1 MTDGVDGAAPT
12 HKSLRVRLT
21 GILMA
26 RQSGLLVVI
35 AVLLLL
41 QSLFFNAYD
50 VITYSDLWGP
60 VVKIKYLPEMPLI
73 LPATFVVVLL
83 IGLIFAA
90 GPSEQSFHVFL
101 LIMILIVGAVHYD
114 HSILDWI
121 LAAGGLSLVHQ
132 NPVSAPKLV
141 LGCATF
147 AAVILMHYNILSD
160 DFTRRM
166 LGRGVA
172 AEEVMPVRGHMVRM
186 LVPLLTTATIIA
198 GVLALVGEFSQLI
211 FGDRGLFPKLEIV
224 LLGALGVAIGSLLLY
239 ILRGLYGRRRGETNR

>member
-1 MTDGVDGAAPT
+1 MTDDESGQPV

-26 RQSGLLVVI
+26 RQVGLLVVI

-41 QSLFFNAYD
+41 QTFFFNLYGGIID
-50 VITYSDLWGP
+50 WTDLWGP
-60 VVKIKYLPEMPLI
+60 RVALREWLV
-73 LPATFVVVLL
+73 LPAILVGTVVAVLL
-83 IGLIFAA
+83 IGLAFAA
-90 GPSEQSFHVFL
+90 GPSEQSFHIFL
-101 LIMILIVGAVHYD
+101 LIMIGLVGTVHYD
-114 HSILDWI
+114 HSILDWL

-147 AAVILMHYNILSD
+147 AAIILMHYNILSD

-172 AEEVMPVRGHMVRM
+172 AEEVLPVRGHMIR
-186 LVPLLTTATIIA
+186 LLIPLLITATAVA
-198 GVLALVGEFSQLI
+198 GALALVGEFSQLI
-211 FGDRGLFPKLEIV
+211 FENRGLFPKLEIV
-224 LLGALGVAIGSLLLY
+224 LLGAIGVAIGVLLLY
-239 ILRGLYGRRRGETNR
+239 ILRGLYGRRQPETKR